1 MPPQRERSNACPP
14 TASERTELAA
24 DRAQISNIDA
34 QILKLKRSL
43 QSLREEKAFIQGRL
57 DAYTYPVLTLPNE
70 IVSEIFIHFLPKY
83 PKRPPVIGLRSP
95 TLLCQICRK
104 WRHIALSTPALW
116 RAIRAIWFSQS
127 RVEKER
133 DLFETSLKLSG
144 SCPLS
149 IALIVTET
157 EDAPQELSTFIETL
171 STYSAR
177 WEHLKLFL
185 PLRTLR
191 FLAGPL
197 PQLRDLSLGCDL
209 PEDFDADPTEAF
221 HEAPLLQTV
230 SLHSYRDAYRAVL
243 PWSQLT
249 TLTVDFM
256 EPGHCAV
263 VLNLAVN
270 LVHCELRIVQSGDIY
285 PSLSTVAP
293 LPYLQSFAISLHTF
307 PLSHPRDPVPGFLDT
322 LTLPALRKLRVA
334 EGFLHPEP
342 VATLVTFLSRSGC
355 TTLDELCITGSKL
368 PRHTYRAAFLSVASL
383 RFAHPPNATSGFF
396 REFLCENDDNNKET
410 RTEDGEESDSCGDV
424 DSEEGGSGSNNE
436 SDADEGSEGENYED

>member
-34 QILKLKRSL
+34 QILELERSL

-70 IVSEIFIHFLPKY
+70 IVSEIFTHFLPKY
-83 PKRPPVIGLRSP
+83 PKFPPITGLRSP

-104 WRHIALSTPALW
+104 WRQIALSTPALW
-116 RAIRAIWFSQS
+116 RAIRAIWFSQTLNTD
-127 RVEKER
+127 R
-133 DLFETSLKLSG
+133 DLLETSLKLSG

-149 IALIVTET
+149 IVLIFA
-157 EDAPQELSTFIETL
+157 EDEGPPQELATFIETL

-177 WEHLKLFL
+177 WEHLKLFV
-185 PLRTLR
+185 PLHMLR
-191 FLAGPL
+191 SVAGPL
-197 PQLRDLSLGCDL
+197 PLLRNLHLGYYFQQ
-209 PEDFDADPTEAF
+209 DFDADPTAAF
-221 HEAPLLQTV
+221 HDAPLLQTV
-230 SLHSYRDAYRAVL
+230 YLHAYRDAYRAVL

-249 TLTVDFM
+249 TLTVDLM
-256 EPGHCAV
+256 EPMHCEV

-270 LVHCELRIVQSGDIY
+270 LVHCELGIVHRQSDNIY
-285 PSLSTVAP
+285 LSLSTVTP
-293 LPYLQSFAISLHTF
+293 LLHLQFFA
-307 PLSHPRDPVPGFLDT
+307 LSHFHDPVPGFLDT

-342 VATLVTFLSRSGC
+342 VATLATFLSRSGC

-368 PRHTYRAAFLSVASL
+368 PRHPYRAAFLSIASL
-383 RFAHPPNATSGFF
+383 MFTHPPNDAGGFF
-396 REFLCENDDNNKET
+396 REFLCEDDNNNKEN
-410 RTEDGEESDSCGDV
+410 RIEDGEESDSRGDV

-436 SDADEGSEGENYED
+436 SDADEGSEGENDED